1 MDARDF
7 ATDNCSIART
17 LAVVGEKWTF
27 LVLRE
32 VFRGV
37 RRFDDVRAVTGAP
50 RQVLADRLAALVD
63 QGVLRRHPY
72 REPGRR
78 ARHEYRLT
86 EKGFDL
92 YPVLLALLAWG
103 DRHVASPDG
112 PALRAEH
119 RACGAEVTLHVR
131 CADGHEVTVLRDVVP
146 RPGPGA
152 QPALR
157 RRAEDVGREP
167 EEGVERGVRGLVP

>member
-1 MDARDF
+1 MDPRDF

-37 RRFDDVRAVTGAP
+37 RRFDDIHAVTGAP
-50 RQVLADRLAALVD
+50 RQVLSDRLAALVD
-63 QGVLRRHPY
+63 QRILRREPY

-78 ARHEYRLT
+78 ERQEYRLT
-86 EKGFDL
+86 DKGLDL

-103 DRHVASPDG
+103 DRHVPAPDG
-112 PALRAEH
+112 PALRVEH
-119 RACGAEVTLHVR
+119 RDCGAEVTLHLR
-131 CADGHEVTVLRDVVP
+131 CAAGHDVTAVRDVLP

-152 QPALR
+152 RLR
-157 RRAEDVGREP
+157 LPG
-167 EEGVERGVRGLVP
+167 

>member
-1 MDARDF
+1 MDPRDF

-17 LAVVGEKWTF
+17 LDVVGEKWTF

-37 RRFDDVRAVTGAP
+37 RRFDDIRAVTGAP

-63 QGVLRRHPY
+63 QDILRRHPY

-78 ARHEYRLT
+78 ARDEYRLT
-86 EKGFDL
+86 DKGLDL

-103 DRHVASPDG
+103 DRHVAAPEG

-119 RACGAEVTLHVR
+119 RDCGAGLALHVR
-131 CADGHEVTVLRDVVP
+131 CADGHDVTSLREVVS

-152 QPALR
+152 
-157 RRAEDVGREP
+157 RARSTP
-167 EEGVERGVRGLVP
+167 